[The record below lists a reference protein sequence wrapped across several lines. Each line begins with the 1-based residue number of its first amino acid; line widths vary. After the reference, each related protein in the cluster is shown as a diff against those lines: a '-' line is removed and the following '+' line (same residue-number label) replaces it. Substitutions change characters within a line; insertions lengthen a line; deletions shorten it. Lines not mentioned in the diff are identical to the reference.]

1 LGQVINA
8 ERNLDREALIARAM
22 ENIEKFKVE
31 YADDPII

>member
-1 LGQVINA
+1 MNA
-8 ERNLDREALIARAM
+8 ERDLDREALIIRAL